1 MVDTSKYEATF
12 TMLDADGDGL
22 ISSAELKELMA
33 SLGQEFT
40 DETTA
45 KAIETMDADG
55 DGLVS
60 LEELAAY
67 LSSPDAPEPPAP

>member
-33 SLGQEFT
+33 SLGQEFD